1 MDATR
6 TASMGMSASLR
17 DVALAAQAMTGFA
30 ATSPDTQRVRVEALD
45 AQRGAVASTPAGGVP
60 TRVSPPAVEPYRL
73 PVGASVGLD
82 PDLVQQ
88 FMPLSTDGLDVTQGM
103 AAIIVGRQA
112 FQANRAAY
120 QAAQALL
127 DSTLKVGL

>member
-6 TASMGMSASLR
+6 AATMGMSAALR
-17 DVALAAQAMTGFA
+17 DVAFASQAMSGFA
-30 ATSPDTQRVRVEALD
+30 ATNPDVQRVRVEALD
-45 AQRGAVASTPAGGVP
+45 APRGAAATNATGGAS
-60 TRVSPPAVEPYRL
+60 SPAVEPFRL
-73 PVGASVGLD
+73 PVGGSVGLD

-88 FMPLSTDGLDVTQGM
+88 FVPLATDGLDVTQGM

-120 QAAQALL
+120 QAAQSLL